1 MNTYEA
7 ITKRHACRAYTDE
20 PLTAEETQ
28 KLIEAANAAP
38 AGMGDYTGMKL
49 TVVKDRKLIESIESA
64 TAHGMPMM
72 GDHPVYEAPAL
83 MILSAKINEQF
94 PMISYCNVSCA
105 AENIM
110 IQATDLG
117 LASVFIMAVPTV
129 MQNKPDLLKALNIT
143 DDFLPLVMVAVG
155 HEKNKSEMLKSKRLS
170 TDIL

>member
-49 TVVKDRKLIESIESA
+49 TVVEDRKLIESIESA

-94 PMISYCNVSCA
+94 PMISYCNVACA

-143 DDFLPLVMVAVG
+143 NDFLPLVMVAVG
-155 HEKNKSEMLKSKRLS
+155 HEKNKSETTKPKRIS

>member
-7 ITKRHACRAYTDE
+7 ITKRYACREYTDE
-20 PLTAEETQ
+20 PLTEEETK
-28 KLIEAANAAP
+28 KLIEAANNAP

-49 TVVKDRKLIESIESA
+49 TVVQDKKLIETIEAA

-72 GDHPVYEAPAL
+72 GDHPAYEAPTL

-143 DDFLPLVMVAVG
+143 DDFLSLVMVAVG
-155 HEKNKSEMLKSKRLS
+155 HEKSKSEGIKPKRLL

>member
-7 ITKRHACRAYTDE
+7 ITKRYACREYTDE
-20 PLTAEETQ
+20 PLTEVEIK

-38 AGMGDYTGMKL
+38 AGMGDYAGMKL
-49 TVVKDRKLIESIESA
+49 TVVKDKELIKTIEAA

-72 GDHPVYEAPAL
+72 GDHSAYEAPAL
-83 MILSAKINEQF
+83 MILSAKVNEQF

-117 LASVFIMAVPTV
+117 LATVFIMAVPTV
-129 MQNKPDLLKALNIT
+129 MQSKPDLLETLNIV
-143 DDFLPLVMVAVG
+143 DGFMPLIMVAVG
-155 HEKNKSEMLKSKRLS
+155 HAKNELEISKPERLV
-170 TDIL
+170 TEIL